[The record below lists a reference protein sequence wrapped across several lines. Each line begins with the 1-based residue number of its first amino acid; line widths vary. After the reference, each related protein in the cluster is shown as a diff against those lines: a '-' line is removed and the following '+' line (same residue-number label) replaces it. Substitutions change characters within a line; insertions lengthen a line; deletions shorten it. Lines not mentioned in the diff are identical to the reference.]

1 MRIAGGTLRGRT
13 VRTPSSEIL
22 RPTQDAVREAVFSML
37 AKVLP
42 DATFLDLYAGTGAVG
57 IEAWSRGAKS
67 IVWIEKNPRVFRLL
81 ESNCETL
88 LPPNVLSGCT
98 LLHADAMQWLRHPT
112 IPQKSVDI
120 VFVDPPYVIQ
130 EGADDGMS
138 ERLEH
143 LAQSGILAPHAFIVV
158 EQRAHTPTPSNP
170 AFDCIAERR
179 YGHTAISI
187 FRFRDP
193 SAPPAENQ

>member
-88 LPPNVLSGCT
+88 VPPEVLDDCV

-112 IPQKSVDI
+112 IPEKSVDI
-120 VFVDPPYVIQ
+120 VFVDPPYVIR
-130 EGADDGMS
+130 EGADDGMNDRL
-138 ERLEH
+138 ERLV
-143 LAQSGILAPHAFIVV
+143 QSGILAQHAFVVV
-158 EQRAHTPTPSNP
+158 EQRAHTPVPSNP
-170 AFDCIAERR
+170 AFECVAERR

-187 FRFRDP
+187 FRYQEP
-193 SAPPAENQ
+193 SAPSAGNA